1 MRNSLNHV
9 VNVLSPAANVFA
21 GVVPTKV
28 INMKNWAS
36 ACFIVQCGI
45 GAVGTATITIEACS
59 DATPT
64 ATTAIPFFYQECV
77 TGDTYGPITQAPTT
91 RFTTAAASHK
101 VYKVFVQEGSLTMT
115 GYSYV
120 RLKSTEVVVGAI
132 AGGVVAILSKG
143 RFEHEIPNTVLV

>member
-1 MRNSLNHV
+1 V

-28 INMKNWAS
+28 INMKNWGC
-36 ACFIVQCGI
+36 ACFVVQCGV
-45 GAVGTATITIEACS
+45 GALGTALITIEACS

-64 ATTAIPFFYQECV
+64 LTTAIPFVYQECV
-77 TGDTYGPITQAPTT
+77 TGDTYGPITQAPATG
-91 RFTTAAASHK
+91 FTTSAASNK
-101 VYKVFVQEGSLTMT
+101 VYKVFVQNQSLATT

-132 AGGVVAILSKG
+132 AGGVVAVLTEG
-143 RFEHEIPNTVLV
+143 RVEREIPDTVLL